1 MRPAAALAERLG
13 LPIRDLGLLQQ
24 ALIHSSYLHEH
35 RDLAAGHNERL
46 EFLGDSVVSLAISDA
61 LYRRH
66 PDDDEGVLSARRAAI
81 VSTAGLARLANRLE
95 LGQYLLLG
103 EGESQ
108 RGGRRRPG
116 LLASAFEALVGAL
129 YLDLGYEVASNFV
142 STLATPELTTDRPL
156 GALKSPK
163 SRLQE
168 YTQRLSGERPQY
180 HVLDAVG
187 PDHDKVFRVE
197 VSVGGKA
204 IGLGE
209 GHSRRLAETQAAARA
224 IETLR
229 LQWADAE
236 EGAPEL
242 AVFDAPEMDVDEET
256 AERGQDQ
263 PDRDDAPFIE
273 GPGIEIEDEPWI
285 EMDLSILGDLTGG
298 EGGSPAAPAAAASP
312 GAVESHSPDRAK
324 PAPRTRR
331 HDRRSGAALGPAA
344 PEAADPAAPA
354 EEGGR
359 SGGPARGRGNW

>member
-13 LPIRDLGLLQQ
+13 LPVRDLDLLQQ

-66 PDDDEGVLSARRAAI
+66 PDDDEGVLSARRASI
-81 VSTAGLARLANRLE
+81 VSTAGLARLARRLG
-95 LGQYLLLG
+95 LGEYLLLG

-108 RGGRRRPG
+108 RGGRLRPA

-129 YLDLGYEVASNFV
+129 YLDLGYAAASGFV
-142 STLATPELTTDRPL
+142 TALAAPELTSDRPL

-180 HVLDAVG
+180 RLLDAVG
-187 PDHDKVFRVE
+187 PDHDKVFRIE
-197 VSVGGKA
+197 VAVGGRV
-204 IGLGE
+204 IGVGH
-209 GHSRRLAETQAAARA
+209 GHSRRVAETEAAARA

-229 LQWADAE
+229 SEPAELADGA

-242 AVFDAPEMDVDEET
+242 AEFGGLEGGLDDDPLDWEAASVSGPREPDTTVRREAEPWVELDVDL
-256 AERGQDQ
+256 
-263 PDRDDAPFIE
+263 P
-273 GPGIEIEDEPWI
+273 EIESAP
-285 EMDLSILGDLTGG
+285 G
-298 EGGSPAAPAAAASP
+298 E
-312 GAVESHSPDRAK
+312 
-324 PAPRTRR
+324 
-331 HDRRSGAALGPAA
+331 SGAAAHPTESPPAGES
-344 PEAADPAAPA
+344 P
-354 EEGGR
+354 G
-359 SGGPARGRGNW
+359 S